1 MSCLRCEIY
10 FKIFFI
16 FTERHD
22 EFEFVVRNLNNIFDQ
37 LKEKGTGDVTLG
49 QLREFIKSTR

>member
-1 MSCLRCEIY
+1 MSCLRWEIF